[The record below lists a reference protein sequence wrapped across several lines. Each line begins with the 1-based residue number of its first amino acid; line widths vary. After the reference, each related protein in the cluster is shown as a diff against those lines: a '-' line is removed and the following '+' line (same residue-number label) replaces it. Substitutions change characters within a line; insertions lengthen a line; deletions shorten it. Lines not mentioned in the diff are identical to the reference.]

1 MATKEGVKLIEY
13 NARFGDPEAMNV
25 LSILETDL
33 LEICH
38 GITKGTLDQ
47 IDVKFKN
54 KATVCKYAV
63 PEGYPEN
70 PIKGEIINVSKI
82 KNMDSLHYAS
92 VDIKNGNLIEAG
104 SRTIAI
110 IGIEDTIEK
119 AEKIAEREISKIE
132 GPLFHRKDIGTNSLI
147 QKRIKHMDSLR

>member
-1 MATKEGVKLIEY
+1 
-13 NARFGDPEAMNV
+13 
-25 LSILETDL
+25 
-33 LEICH
+33 
-38 GITKGTLDQ
+38 
-47 IDVKFKN
+47 
-54 KATVCKYAV
+54 
-63 PEGYPEN
+63 
-70 PIKGEIINVSKI
+70 
-82 KNMDSLHYAS
+82 MDSLHYAS